1 MMTRFSYVLPMVSLA
16 LGVLLLLAVL
26 TLSEGGISATGL
38 LIGAVLTLNGAIR
51 LWARPPLMVPTGLI
65 ASGGRRYYNEPASSG
80 SLTPRA
86 P

>member
-38 LIGAVLTLNGAIR
+38 LIGAALTLNGAIR
-51 LWARPPLMVPTGLI
+51 LWARW
-65 ASGGRRYYNEPASSG
+65 R
-80 SLTPRA
+80 
-86 P
+86 